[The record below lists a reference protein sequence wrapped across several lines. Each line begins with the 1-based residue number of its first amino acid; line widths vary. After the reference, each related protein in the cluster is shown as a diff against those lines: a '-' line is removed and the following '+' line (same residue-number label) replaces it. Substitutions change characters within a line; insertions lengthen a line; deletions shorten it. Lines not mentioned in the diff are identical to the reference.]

1 MEGFEQ
7 IASIYEQ
14 PSIEAAKVKNLL
26 QELRDSPSFDHT

>member
-26 QELRDSPSFDHT
+26 